1 MSLFPDTIAADL
13 AGKKVQA
20 CFLVKFDFTS
30 GPMNLWIGG
39 NGRLKTNDGAEWQ
52 GLGQLGSISGVEQA
66 VNGDAPEMSFSLS
79 GVDAAILRMTR
90 DEYEAEVKG
99 RMVYVLVQFFGVADP
114 ADPDNQRPLDLP
126 YPIAA
131 GRCLR
136 PEFNLAR
143 EGNENTITL
152 KAESLFSLRSR
163 PKYSMYTD
171 ADQKRRFPGDRGFEF
186 VAGLVNKVVTWP
198 DY

>member
-1 MSLFPDTIAADL
+1 MSLFPETIAADL
-13 AGKKVQA
+13 AREKVLA

-30 GPMNLWIGG
+30 APMNLWIGG
-39 NGRLKTNDGAEWQ
+39 NGVLETNDGAKWK
-52 GLGQLGSISGVEQA
+52 GLGQIGSVSGIEQA

-79 GVDAAILRMTR
+79 GVDAELLSKVR
-90 DEYEAEVKG
+90 DEYDTEVKG
-99 RMVYVLVQFFGVADP
+99 RLVYVLVQFFGVADP
-114 ADPDNQRPLDLP
+114 ADPDNERPLDLP
-126 YPIAA
+126 FPIAA

-136 PEFNLAR
+136 PEFSLAA
-143 EGNENTITL
+143 EGGQNSITV

-163 PKYSMYTD
+163 PRYAMYTD